1 MYVCQ
6 WHLDIPY
13 GKQGEAVKIM
23 KAWGEEKFRT
33 SEFKRAKGTK
43 LMVGHIGA
51 SASHIVDEY
60 YFESLADF
68 EAALADMTHPQ
79 FTFHSDALAPYIIPG
94 SQEWKI
100 FHVVE

>member
-6 WHLDIPY
+6 WHLDVPY
-13 GKQGEAVKIM
+13 GKQHEVVEIM
-23 KAWGEEKFRT
+23 KAWGEEKFRS
-33 SEFKRAKGTK
+33 SEFKRAKAAK

-68 EAALADMTHPQ
+68 ELALAGMEQSQ
-79 FTFHSDALAPYIIPG
+79 FKPHSDALAPYIIPG
-94 SQEWKI
+94 SQEWKVFRVI
-100 FHVVE
+100 E

>member
-13 GKQGEAVKIM
+13 GKQGEVVRIM
-23 KAWGEEKFRT
+23 KAWGEEKFRS
-33 SEFKRAKGTK
+33 SEFKRAKGAK

-60 YFESLADF
+60 YFETLADF
-68 EAALADMTHPQ
+68 EAALAGMEQPQ
-79 FTFHSDALAPYIIPG
+79 FKPHSDALAPYMIPG
-94 SQEWKI
+94 SQEWKVFRVI
-100 FHVVE
+100 D